1 MRPME
6 GIKLKAK
13 LLKDILQAIQEAKDK
28 GVKDPVKEVLK
39 VFKAKID
46 YKNFKTKHNLK

>member
-1 MRPME
+1 ME
-6 GIKLKAK
+6 TIKLKAK
-13 LLKDILQAIQEAKDK
+13 LVKDILKAIQEAKER

-46 YKNFKTKHNLK
+46 HKNFKFKYKV

>member
-1 MRPME
+1 M
-6 GIKLKAK
+6 GTIKLKAK
-13 LLKDILQAIQEAKDK
+13 LIKDILKAVQEAKER

-46 YKNFKTKHNLK
+46 YKNFKAKHNLK

>member
-1 MRPME
+1 MKT
-6 GIKLKAK
+6 IKLKAK
-13 LLKDILQAIQEAKDK
+13 LLKDILKAVQEAKER

-46 YKNFKTKHNLK
+46 YKTFKIKHNLK

>member
-1 MRPME
+1 ME
-6 GIKLKAK
+6 KIKLKAK
-13 LLKDILQAIQEAKDK
+13 LVRDILKAVQEAKEK

-46 YKNFKTKHNLK
+46 HKKFKTKHNLK